1 MADDAGQGP
10 EWEQI
15 VARFARFSGVVGEV
29 HDPLTWGLY
38 LVDEEIAGAAD
49 PVDPTE
55 ERFVR
60 GYRTVAGDPLE
71 VETLRAAAPV
81 EQVDDVVRAACSGAL
96 AAPLHMDIE
105 TSEIAEA
112 DDPVDFAEA
121 YQDYRSAMR
130 AIVAEVDEV
139 ESEPVEFLVDGRPS
153 AATTVTVR
161 DVVAVYAP
169 VADRALVITG
179 PAGLV
184 DRIDVVTRPI
194 RNLKHGADGPRF

>member
-1 MADDAGQGP
+1 MPDDAGRQP

-38 LVDEEIAGAAD
+38 LVDEEITGAID

-60 GYRTVAGDPLE
+60 AYRTVGGDVLE
-71 VETLRAAAPV
+71 VETLRVPALSD
-81 EQVDDVVRAACSGAL
+81 QIDDVVRAACSGAL
-96 AAPLHMDIE
+96 AAPLHTDID
-105 TSEIAEA
+105 TSEIGEA
-112 DDPVDFAEA
+112 TDPFDFAEA

-130 AIVAEVDEV
+130 AIVAEVDQVPSDALEY
-139 ESEPVEFLVDGRPS
+139 LVDGRPVV
-153 AATTVTVR
+153 ATAVAVR
-161 DVVAVYAP
+161 DVIAVYAP
-169 VADRALVITG
+169 LADRALVVTG

-194 RNLKHGADGPRF
+194 RNLKHGSDGPHF